1 MQEELTKPR
10 RSTQAQYVLPRP
22 CWSLALRTPGKA
34 VVTGYYILAHIR
46 IDAKEIISNSKHAWI
61 LHLWPTFASRR
72 PWEMAEVTPQS
83 ARAWTKLGL
92 SEHLLEIE
100 LGRMES
106 RFNEAEGRLKGTSYE
121 LRVCKACKK
130 KYDRDIVED
139 EKDILSTSTKMTT
152 ERGIQRWKIVDPLLK
167 ENKMLFEEVFAMDA
181 DSTNTY
187 SLLSRLHELEDKKAA
202 EQVWDA
208 MGLILHRNR
217 SHEAEGTDDKQ
228 AKKGDEPEKA
238 NAEAS
243 PAGRTKEAKRKT
255 EEDNHHKSS

>member
-1 MQEELTKPR
+1 M
-10 RSTQAQYVLPRP
+10 
-22 CWSLALRTPGKA
+22 
-34 VVTGYYILAHIR
+34 
-46 IDAKEIISNSKHAWI
+46 
-61 LHLWPTFASRR
+61 
-72 PWEMAEVTPQS
+72 
-83 ARAWTKLGL
+83 
-92 SEHLLEIE
+92 
-100 LGRMES
+100 
-106 RFNEAEGRLKGTSYE
+106 
-121 LRVCKACKK
+121 
-130 KYDRDIVED
+130 
-139 EKDILSTSTKMTT
+139 
-152 ERGIQRWKIVDPLLK
+152 DPLLK

-217 SHEAEGTDDKQ
+217 SHAAEGTDDKH
-228 AKKGDEPEKA
+228 AKKRDEPEKA